1 MITSFLEYLVLE
13 RKYSNHTVTAYK
25 KDISSFYEFCN
36 DEYEL
41 KSLKDVNY
49 SQIRSWIIKLVDEG
63 ISNNSINRKVSSLKS
78 FYKFLQK
85 AEQIKSNPLIKH
97 KSLKVAKKVQV
108 PFTSK
113 EINEVIDNLE
123 AENDFKSLRNKLI
136 VELFYS
142 TGMRRAELIN
152 LKHEAINFQ
161 SKTVKVLGKRNK
173 ERLIPLI
180 ASVLKTIE
188 EYLSFKKEIL
198 TDTDYL
204 FVTEKGKKI
213 YETLVYRII
222 NNYFSHVSTKVKK
235 SPHILRHSFATHLL
249 NQGADLNS
257 VKELLGHSSL
267 ASTQVYTHNSLEKIK
282 QVYNQA
288 HPRSHKKWNY
298 MKVYIQS
305 VNFNADSDLLKY
317 IESKVESLS
326 KFHDKIIDAEV
337 FLKVQ
342 STSDKENKISEIKIN
357 IPGSELI
364 VKKETK
370 SFEEGI
376 SIGVD
381 SLKRQLKKSKEKL
394 RNSVSL

>member
-123 AENDFKSLRNKLI
+123 TENDFKSLRNKLI

-267 ASTQVYTHNSLEKIK
+267 ASTQVYTHNSLEKIN

-288 HPRSHKKWNY
+288 HPRSHKK
-298 MKVYIQS
+298 
-305 VNFNADSDLLKY
+305 
-317 IESKVESLS
+317 
-326 KFHDKIIDAEV
+326 
-337 FLKVQ
+337 
-342 STSDKENKISEIKIN
+342 
-357 IPGSELI
+357 
-364 VKKETK
+364 
-370 SFEEGI
+370 
-376 SIGVD
+376 
-381 SLKRQLKKSKEKL
+381 
-394 RNSVSL
+394 